1 MNVYVPFQ
9 DQKKTDAELTL
20 KAMGVQLGINIGVS
34 LLVMAGFSFLRPRHT
49 LVYAPKYK
57 FSKPE

>member
-9 DQKKTDAELTL
+9 DQKKTDATLTL
-20 KAMGVQLGINIGVS
+20 KAMGTQLGINLAVS
-34 LLVMAGFSFLRPRHT
+34 LLVLAGFSFLRPRHT